1 MISAFRSS
9 LFLARFPRWSFVV
22 RHFWFGVSVAEE
34 QTPVKGCYFT
44 GVVCCWISPMISCE
58 GFFRTVWLKL
68 MAIEFL
74 ICSVL
79 SCMNRKMTI
88 THKYLSSRTFIAVS
102 VRISHSAEWCER
114 KAPHEPTTC
123 KFKPLVCG
131 AG

>member
-1 MISAFRSS
+1 
-9 LFLARFPRWSFVV
+9 
-22 RHFWFGVSVAEE
+22 
-34 QTPVKGCYFT
+34 
-44 GVVCCWISPMISCE
+44 
-58 GFFRTVWLKL
+58 

-74 ICSVL
+74 ICSAP
-79 SCMNRKMTI
+79 SCMNRKSPLPKMTI
-88 THKYLSSRTFIAVS
+88 TQYLSARTFIAVS